1 MASIYLG
8 VRRMHTCSRVA
19 WLWVLM
25 LGLGI
30 IPRATAGELHIFAGA
45 GLRQP
50 VDQLVQAFEQQ
61 TGHRVYADYGGSGQ
75 LLAKIQASSRGDLFI
90 PGALFY
96 IEKLEK
102 AGRIRSYRPIVV
114 HTPVIG
120 VNIRQKGRITTFD
133 DLASPGVRLAMGD
146 PLAMAL
152 GRTAL
157 SICEKSG
164 HKEAILKNVQVYG
177 ATVKQ
182 LAMYVCQGVVDA
194 AIIGRA
200 DAFQNRSKIAIVPI
214 PQTYFHSETIAVA
227 VLQSA
232 SDPDLA
238 LKLSDYLSSDRAV
251 AVFQQFGFLPLE
263 R

>member
-1 MASIYLG
+1 MKKRIPGLSVG
-8 VRRMHTCSRVA
+8 
-19 WLWVLM
+19 WLFFF
-25 LGLGI
+25 LGLGGLQS
-30 IPRATAGELHIFAGA
+30 AAAGDLHIFVGA

-50 VDQLVQAFEQQ
+50 VDQLVQAFQEH
-61 TGHRVYADYGGSGQ
+61 TGHRVFTDYGGSGQ
-75 LLAKIQASSRGDLFI
+75 LLTRIQAASKGDLFI

-96 IEKLEK
+96 IEKLQE
-102 AGRIRSYRPIVV
+102 AGKIRSFRPIAF

-120 VNIRQKGRITTFD
+120 VNAKQVERITTFD
-133 DLASPGVRLAMGD
+133 DLAKPGIRLAMGD
-146 PLAMAL
+146 PKAMAF
-152 GRTAL
+152 GRTTL

-164 HKEAILKNVQVYG
+164 QKEAIFKNIEVYG

-182 LAMYVCQGVVDA
+182 LAMYVSQGVVDA

-200 DAFQNRSKIAIVPI
+200 DAFQSRGKIIIVPI
-214 PQTYFHSETIAVA
+214 PQAYFQPETIAVA

-238 LKLSDYLSSDRAV
+238 RTLGDYLSSDHAV
-251 AVFQQFGFLPLE
+251 TVFQHYGFLPLE

>member
-1 MASIYLG
+1 MIQQRLRLFMGG
-8 VRRMHTCSRVA
+8 V
-19 WLWVLM
+19 VLFFC
-25 LGLGI
+25 LGI
-30 IPRATAGELHIFAGA
+30 FQSAAAKELHIFVGA

-50 VDQLVQAFEQQ
+50 VDQLVQEFQDH
-61 TGHRVYADYGGSGQ
+61 TGHRVFVDYGGSGH
-75 LLAKIQASSRGDLFI
+75 LMTKIEAISKGDIFI

-96 IEKLEK
+96 IEKLKK
-102 AGRIRSYRPIVV
+102 AGKIRSSQPIVH

-120 VNIRQKGRITTFD
+120 VNAKQAGRITRFK
-133 DLASPGVRLAMGD
+133 DLAAPGIRLAMGD
-146 PLAMAL
+146 PKAMAF

-164 HKEAILKNVQVYG
+164 QKEAILKNVTVYG

-182 LAMYVCQGVVDA
+182 LAMYVSQGVVDA

-200 DAFQNRSKIAIVPI
+200 DAFQNLEKITVVPI
-214 PQTYFHSETIAVA
+214 PQTFFQSETIAAA

-232 SDPDLA
+232 SDPDTAQTLVN
-238 LKLSDYLSSDRAV
+238 YLSNDHGV
-251 AVFQQFGFLPLE
+251 TVFRQFGFLSLE

>member
-1 MASIYLG
+1 MGKRILSL
-8 VRRMHTCSRVA
+8 VA
-19 WLWVLM
+19 GWSVFF

-30 IPRATAGELHIFAGA
+30 IQSATAEELHIFAGA

-50 VDQLVQAFEQQ
+50 VDQLVQAFQEE
-61 TGHRVYADYGGSGQ
+61 TGHRVFADYGGSGQ
-75 LLAKIQASSRGDLFI
+75 LLTKIKAASKGDLFI

-102 AGRIRSYRPIVV
+102 AGKIRSYRPIVC

-120 VNIRQKGRITTFD
+120 VNIKQAGRVSRFE
-133 DLASPGVRLAMGD
+133 DLAKPGVRLAMGD
-146 PLAMAL
+146 PKAMAF

-164 HKEAILKNVQVYG
+164 LKAAIFKNVTVYG

-182 LAMYVCQGVVDA
+182 LALYVSQGVVDA

-200 DAFQNRSKIAIVPI
+200 DAFQNRATITMVPI
-214 PQTYFHSETIAVA
+214 PQAYFQSETIAAA

-232 SDPDLA
+232 SNPDLA
-238 LKLSDYLSSDRAV
+238 RRLCDFLSSDHAV
-251 AVFQQFGFLPLE
+251 KVFQQYGFLPLE